1 MKLTQRIQ
9 FKVTKKDEKMLIRK
23 AALLNMSVS
32 AYIRLKVL
40 NSEKTILEI

>member
-1 MKLTQRIQ
+1 MKLTQKIQ
-9 FKVTKKDEKMLIRK
+9 FKVTKKDEKMLIIK
-23 AALLNMSVS
+23 AASLNMSLS